1 MNIALMSH
9 DRKKELMVQ
18 FCIAYCGILSKHT
31 ICATN
36 TTGRLVA
43 EATGLPVQL
52 FLSHEHGGSQQIGAR
67 IAYNEIDMVLFFS
80 DPQSNDLDADLK
92 YITRLCDQYNIPVA
106 TNVATAEMLIHGL
119 ERGDLDWRDIINPK
133 TKPFT
138 AETAN
143 HRPAPARRPGGAAA
157 HAAEGRRN
165 SLPAAASEITGVPA
179 RWIPSGGARGD
190 LDWRDI
196 INPKT
201 KPFTA

>member
-67 IAYNEIDMVLFFS
+67 IAYNEFDLVIFFNDPSREDMAGDIS
-80 DPQSNDLDADLK
+80 
-92 YITRLCDQYNIPVA
+92 YISRLCDQNNIPFA
-106 TNVATAEMLIHGL
+106 SNIATAEMLVLGL
-119 ERGDLDWRDIINPK
+119 
-133 TKPFT
+133 
-138 AETAN
+138 
-143 HRPAPARRPGGAAA
+143 
-157 HAAEGRRN
+157 
-165 SLPAAASEITGVPA
+165 
-179 RWIPSGGARGD
+179 ARGD
-190 LDWRDI
+190 LDWRCI
-196 INPKT
+196 VNPST
-201 KPFTA
+201 RPIA